1 MFHIDTHPH
10 TPMDWEIKA
19 AVMSFLIWNWIGL
32 FYQWEHFLLI
42 IPFIVFECLVLVNSL
57 CLKQLQTL
65 SWGKV
70 KNLNLKPVCSER
82 ELKNEISE
90 TLTWI
95 YYKRFIFHL
104 NDANS
109 LEHLRPTGLVN
120 LSYSRVVLS
129 LSHAK
134 VSAITQTLSDPLWL
148 VLVIYLIEVTK
159 YTVCIVFKCNC

>member
-1 MFHIDTHPH
+1 MLNNYKTCFVLNFVPHP
-10 TPMDWEIKA
+10 PSNGLGDKSSSYVVFNLKLDWI
-19 AVMSFLIWNWIGL
+19 VLSM
-32 FYQWEHFLLI
+32 QWEHFLLF

-109 LEHLRPTGLVN
+109 LEHLRPTGFVN

-129 LSHAK
+129 LSLMPR
-134 VSAITQTLSDPLWL
+134 SLP
-148 VLVIYLIEVTK
+148 
-159 YTVCIVFKCNC
+159 